1 MLCTARVGGAP
12 VVVARDAAGARVRG
26 TDGALAAAGR
36 REVPKITVLSGHKH
50 GCNGKFI
57 I

>member
-12 VVVARDAAGARVRG
+12 VVVARYAAGARVRG